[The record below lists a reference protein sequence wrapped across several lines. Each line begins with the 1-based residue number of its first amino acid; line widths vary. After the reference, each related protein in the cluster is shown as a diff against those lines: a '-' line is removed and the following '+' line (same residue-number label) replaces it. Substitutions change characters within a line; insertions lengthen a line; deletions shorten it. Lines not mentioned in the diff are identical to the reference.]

1 MASKKYLERQERKKN
16 VVRIVAIVIA
26 VALLLSTFLVFF
38 AGLR

>member
-1 MASKKYLERQERKKN
+1 MASKKYLERQERKKS
-16 VVRIVAIVIA
+16 VVRIVAILIA

>member
-26 VALLLSTFLVFF
+26 LALLL
-38 AGLR
+38 